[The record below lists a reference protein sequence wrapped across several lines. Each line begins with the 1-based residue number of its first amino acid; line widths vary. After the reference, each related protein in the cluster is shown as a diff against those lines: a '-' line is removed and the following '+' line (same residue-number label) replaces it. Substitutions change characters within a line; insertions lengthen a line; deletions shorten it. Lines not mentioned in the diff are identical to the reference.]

1 MTSTGSVRAVT
12 HTLKELF
19 AGYFYKIDY
28 YQREYAWSSDDV
40 RTLIEDLFEAFKE
53 TWQNGNRRGHY
64 SDPEKFFLGPFVF
77 AEEGRTQRYLVDG
90 QQRFT
95 TIHLIFMHLRNMAAD
110 FKLKGVEDN
119 LGRAIGEFDHGRLRF
134 RIDIDERQA
143 LLTQLYNGKG
153 YEPRPGAQIS
163 VRNMASR
170 SELISELLDGRLTS
184 DSLPD
189 FVEWLLNCVLLVGIK
204 AGNKASGH
212 KIFESMN
219 DRGARLTPAD
229 LVKSFLIS
237 KATKFEI
244 DLNRRWQEMLSKVT
258 IDREDANAPKE
269 YLKTALIAH
278 YAQLG
283 DGQSDASEIETSLN
297 AWVHKNSQD
306 RLGLKLPI
314 DYYEFLNGLLE
325 LSAHYVR
332 MLRATKRP
340 FFENNLQTLFY
351 NNANG
356 LTGQL
361 AAVLAPIR
369 PADSDSVAN
378 AKAAL
383 VANYIDRLYVSRMLG
398 DDPLGNR
405 DFDDE
410 FHSLIMTLRSCQSVD
425 EVAEILAARLPEE
438 TFEAL
443 GDFRLRGNNRR
454 QVRYFLARLTAYVE
468 VGLGK
473 RDESDSYIDGS
484 RWHIEHLW
492 PVNQK
497 QRPQDFPDPVDFRVA
512 RSRIGALT
520 LLPGRDNE
528 AYQDLPF
535 DKKAQYY
542 GKQPNLTAIF
552 WQGHLF
558 RNTTAREFAAKNQ
571 ITDLFHDFG
580 VGTPIPEVIRARIA
594 LYQALASKIW
604 APARL
609 GLPVALSAQQ
619 TAPSSRAKSKPKP
632 RPGTVLSR
640 LVKAQV
646 IPVGAHL
653 LAANG
658 GYAATV
664 DKDGII
670 WLPTGD
676 AFSAVD
682 EAANA
687 VSGEQRCD
695 GLKFWQ
701 VEMPNGLLCLRDLR
715 DHAQANGQLR
725 SKSRQE

>member
-1 MTSTGSVRAVT
+1 MASTGSVKAVT
-12 HTLKELF
+12 HTLKGLF
-19 AGYFYKIDY
+19 EGYFYKIDY
-28 YQREYAWSSDDV
+28 YQREYAWSADDV

-64 SDPEKFFLGPFVF
+64 SDPDRFFVGPFVF
-77 AEEGRTQRYLVDG
+77 AEEGRTQRFLVDG

-95 TIHLIFMHLRNMAAD
+95 TIHLLFMHLRNMAAG
-110 FKLKGVEDN
+110 FRLKGVEDS
-119 LGRAIGEFDHGRLRF
+119 LGRVIGEFDHGRLRF
-134 RIDIDERQA
+134 RIDIEERRP
-143 LLTQLYNGKG
+143 LLTQLYNGKF

-170 SELISELLDGRLTS
+170 SELIGELLDAHLTS
-184 DSLPD
+184 DSLSD
-189 FVEWLLNCVLLVGIK
+189 FVDWLLNCVLLVGIK
-204 AGNKASGH
+204 AGNKASGY

-229 LVKSFLIS
+229 LVKSFLIAQ
-237 KATKFEI
+237 ATNFEI
-244 DLNRRWQEMLSKVT
+244 DLNRRWREMLSKVT

-278 YAQLG
+278 HAQLG
-283 DGQSDASEIETSLN
+283 DGKSDVTEIETSLN
-297 AWVHKNSQD
+297 TWVHKNSQD
-306 RLGLKLPI
+306 RLGLKVPI
-314 DYYEFLNGLLE
+314 DYYRFLDGLLE

-332 MLRATKRP
+332 ILLATKRP
-340 FFENNLQTLFY
+340 FFDNNLQALFY

-361 AAVLAPIR
+361 AAVLAPIK
-369 PADSDSVAN
+369 PEDSDPVAN
-378 AKAAL
+378 MKAAL
-383 VANYIDRLYVSRMLG
+383 VANYIDRLYVSRILG
-398 DDPLGNR
+398 DEPLGNR

-410 FHSLIMTLRSCQSVD
+410 FHSLIMDLRSCQSVE
-425 EVAEILAARLPEE
+425 EVAGILAARLSEE

-443 GDFRLRGNNRR
+443 ESFRLRGNNRR
-454 QVRYFLARLTAYVE
+454 QVRYFLARLTSYVE

-473 RDESDSYIDGS
+473 RDESDSYMDGG

-492 PVNQK
+492 PINQK
-497 QRPQDFPDPVDFRVA
+497 LRPQDFSDPMDFRLA

-535 DKKAQYY
+535 DEKVQCY

-558 RNTTAREFAAKNQ
+558 RNTTAREFAVKNE

-580 VGTPIPEVIRARIA
+580 VGTPIPEVIRGRIA
-594 LYQALASKIW
+594 LYRALARKIW

-609 GLPVALSAQQ
+609 GFQVEISAQPA
-619 TAPSSRAKSKPKP
+619 APRSRLRPKP
-632 RPGTVLSR
+632 SPGTVLSR

-646 IPVGAHL
+646 IPAGAQL
-653 LAANG
+653 LAATG
-658 GYAATV
+658 GYTATV

-682 EAANA
+682 EAAKA
-687 VSGEQRCD
+687 VSGEQRCN

-701 VEMPNGLLCLRDLR
+701 VEMPDGLLCLRDLR
-715 DHAQANGQLR
+715 DRAQASGQLR
-725 SKSRQE
+725 STSRRE